1 MKKILWD
8 IDGTLLNFDLAETA
22 AINKCFQIFNLG
34 VPTKDMLKTY
44 KKINNDYWQRLERNE
59 VTREDVLLG
68 RFRDFFETF
77 GINTELAGEFNH
89 NYQVQ
94 LGKTYVFNPYGKE
107 TVIKLSGKYD
117 QYAVTNGSL
126 TAQKGKL
133 EGSDLNKI
141 FKKSFISELIG
152 FEKPD
157 KRFFEYVFKEIGW
170 GDLGDYVIIGDSLTS
185 DMLGGVNAKIKT
197 IWFNPNKKENHLNL
211 PIDLE
216 IGSLNEVED
225 CLIKIFE

>member
-22 AINKCFQIFNLG
+22 AINKCFEIFSLTK
-34 VPTKDMLKTY
+34 PTEEMLKVY
-44 KKINNDYWQRLERNE
+44 KDLNNIYWQRLERNE
-59 VTREDVLLG
+59 ITRDEVLLG
-68 RFRDFFETF
+68 RFRDFFNKY
-77 GINTELAGEFNH
+77 GIDTKIVEDFNY
-89 NYQVQ
+89 NYQIQ
-94 LGKTYVFNPYGKE
+94 LGKTYVFNPFGKE
-107 TVIKLSGKYD
+107 IVRKLSTKYD

-141 FKKSFISELIG
+141 LLASFISEKIG

-157 KRFFEYVFKEIGW
+157 KRFFDYVFDKIGSHN
-170 GDLGDYVIIGDSLTS
+170 LEDYVIIGDSLTS

-197 IWFNPNKKENHLNL
+197 IWFNPENKANHLNL
-211 PIDLE
+211 PIDRE
-216 IGSLNEVED
+216 IKSLKDADKAIIE
-225 CLIKIFE
+225 IFG

>member
-22 AINKCFQIFNLG
+22 AINKCFEIFSLTK
-34 VPTKDMLKTY
+34 PTEEMLKIY
-44 KKINNDYWQRLERNE
+44 KDINNIYWQRLERNE
-59 VTREDVLLG
+59 ITRDEVLLG
-68 RFRDFFETF
+68 RFRDFFNKY
-77 GINTELAGEFNH
+77 GIDTKIVEDFND
-89 NYQVQ
+89 NYQIQ
-94 LGKTYVFNPYGKE
+94 LGKTYVFNPFGKE
-107 TVIKLSGKYD
+107 IVRKLSTKYD

-141 FKKSFISELIG
+141 LLASFISEKIG

-157 KRFFEYVFKEIGW
+157 KRFFDYVFDKIGSH
-170 GDLGDYVIIGDSLTS
+170 DLEDYVIIGDSLTS

-197 IWFNPNKKENHLNL
+197 IWFNPENKANHLNL
-211 PIDLE
+211 PIDRE
-216 IGSLNEVED
+216 IKSLKDADKAIIE
-225 CLIKIFE
+225 IFG

>member
-22 AINKCFQIFNLG
+22 AINKCFEIFSLTK
-34 VPTKDMLKTY
+34 PTEEMLKIY
-44 KKINNDYWQRLERNE
+44 KDINNIYWQRLERNE
-59 VTREDVLLG
+59 ITRDEVLLG
-68 RFRDFFETF
+68 RFRDFFNKY
-77 GINTELAGEFNH
+77 GIDTKIVEDFND
-89 NYQVQ
+89 NYQIQ
-94 LGKTYVFNPYGKE
+94 LGKTYVFNPFGKE
-107 TVIKLSGKYD
+107 IVRKLSTKYD

-141 FKKSFISELIG
+141 LLASFISEKIG

-157 KRFFEYVFKEIGW
+157 KRFFDYVFDKIGSH
-170 GDLGDYVIIGDSLTS
+170 DLEDYVIIGDSLTS

-197 IWFNPNKKENHLNL
+197 IWFNPENKSNHLNL
-211 PIDLE
+211 PIDRE
-216 IGSLNEVED
+216 IKSLKDADKAIIE
-225 CLIKIFE
+225 IFG

>member
-22 AINKCFQIFNLG
+22 AINKCFEIFSLTK
-34 VPTKDMLKTY
+34 PTEEMLKVY
-44 KKINNDYWQRLERNE
+44 KDINNIYWQRLERNE
-59 VTREDVLLG
+59 ITRDEVLLG
-68 RFRDFFETF
+68 RFRDFFNKY
-77 GINTELAGEFNH
+77 GIDTKIVEDFND
-89 NYQVQ
+89 NYQIQ
-94 LGKTYVFNPYGKE
+94 LGKTYVFNPFGKE
-107 TVIKLSGKYD
+107 IVRKLSTKYD

-141 FKKSFISELIG
+141 LLASFISEKIG

-157 KRFFEYVFKEIGW
+157 KRFFDYVFDKIGSH
-170 GDLGDYVIIGDSLTS
+170 DLEDYVIIGDSLTS

-197 IWFNPNKKENHLNL
+197 IWFNPENKANHLNL
-211 PIDLE
+211 SIDRE
-216 IGSLNEVED
+216 IKSLKDADKAIIE
-225 CLIKIFE
+225 IFG

>member
-22 AINKCFQIFNLG
+22 AINKCCEIFSLTK
-34 VPTKDMLKTY
+34 PTEEMLKVY
-44 KKINNDYWQRLERNE
+44 KDINNIYWQRLERNE
-59 VTREDVLLG
+59 ITRDEVLLG
-68 RFRDFFETF
+68 RFRDFFNRY
-77 GINTELAGEFNH
+77 GIDTKIVEDFND
-89 NYQVQ
+89 NYQIQ
-94 LGKTYVFNPYGKE
+94 LGKTYVFNPFGKE
-107 TVIKLSGKYD
+107 IVRKLSSKYD

-141 FKKSFISELIG
+141 LQASFISEKIG

-157 KRFFEYVFKEIGW
+157 KRFFDYVFDKIGSH
-170 GDLGDYVIIGDSLTS
+170 DLEDYVIIGDSLTS

-197 IWFNPNKKENHLNL
+197 IWFNPENKANHLNL
-211 PIDLE
+211 PIDRE
-216 IGSLNEVED
+216 IKSLKDADKAIIE
-225 CLIKIFE
+225 IFG